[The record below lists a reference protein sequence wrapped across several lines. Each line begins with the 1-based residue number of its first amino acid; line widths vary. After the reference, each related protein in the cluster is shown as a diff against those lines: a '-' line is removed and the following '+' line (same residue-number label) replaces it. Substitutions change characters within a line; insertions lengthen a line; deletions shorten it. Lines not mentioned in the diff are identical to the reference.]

1 MAKITEKALRARDAK
16 RDIGAEL
23 LQSMRDLKAGR
34 WGRKTTIEMLPD
46 GKVRR
51 CIDLPGGK
59 VTKEKS

>member
-34 WGRKTTIEMLPD
+34 WGARLLSKCCPTA
-46 GKVRR
+46 R
-51 CIDLPGGK
+51 CVGAPSCPAAK
-59 VTKEKS
+59 W